1 MCAKAVIIGG
11 DASGMSAAAQIRRVD
26 PTVEVVVFE
35 KTNYASYAS
44 CGMPYYIAGDIASH
58 EDLLV
63 LSKQEIAER
72 GIDVRYG
79 HCVEEIQPGARRV
92 VGQTRDGQ
100 TFGETYN
107 YLVLATG
114 GTAIRPPWWA
124 EWEGLFTLRSLED
137 GIALRVFIEVERP
150 RRAVVIGAG
159 FVGLEMVESLAR
171 LGMEVTLVGRS
182 SHLLGDFDRAFA
194 APVYDAMHH
203 CGVELNL
210 AQSVQRLVGHG
221 GRVTHVETDGGRW
234 EADMVLVATGL
245 EPSAGLARAA
255 GLEMGVSGAI
265 AVDDRMRTSRTGIW
279 AAGDC
284 VEVRHVVSGHNVH
297 MPLALT
303 ANRTGRI
310 AGDQVGSASVGRTS
324 AQRFRGTAGTL
335 IIQVL
340 DYAMA
345 QTGMSLSEAKR
356 AGFDAASFERES
368 RSRASYYPGSKT
380 LKTRIVVERR
390 TRRLLGA
397 QMVGEEGVVGRI
409 DALATA
415 LFARMTVD
423 EVHNLDLAYAP
434 PFGPVYDAIIDVC
447 GKAALEL

>member
-1 MCAKAVIIGG
+1 MCTCPI
-11 DASGMSAAAQIRRVD
+11 
-26 PTVEVVVFE
+26 
-35 KTNYASYAS
+35 
-44 CGMPYYIAGDIASH
+44 
-58 EDLLV
+58 
-63 LSKQEIAER
+63 
-72 GIDVRYG
+72 
-79 HCVEEIQPGARRV
+79 
-92 VGQTRDGQ
+92 
-100 TFGETYN
+100 
-107 YLVLATG
+107 
-114 GTAIRPPWWA
+114 
-124 EWEGLFTLRSLED
+124 
-137 GIALRVFIEVERP
+137 
-150 RRAVVIGAG
+150 
-159 FVGLEMVESLAR
+159 
-171 LGMEVTLVGRS
+171 
-182 SHLLGDFDRAFA
+182 
-194 APVYDAMHH
+194 
-203 CGVELNL
+203 
-210 AQSVQRLVGHG
+210 
-221 GRVTHVETDGGRW
+221 
-234 EADMVLVATGL
+234 
-245 EPSAGLARAA
+245 
-255 GLEMGVSGAI
+255 
-265 AVDDRMRTSRTGIW
+265 
-279 AAGDC
+279 
-284 VEVRHVVSGHNVH
+284 
-297 MPLALT
+297 ALT

-335 IIQVL
+335 IIQFL

-434 PFGPVYDAIIDVC
+434 PFGSVYDAIIDVC